1 MVMSHAL
8 DIVKP
13 IPPMMAELPSTIAN
27 IIRIFE
33 LIDFSI
39 FMALLVQK

>member
-1 MVMSHAL
+1 MSHAL

-13 IPPMMAELPSTIAN
+13 IPPMMAELPSRIAST
-27 IIRIFE
+27 IRIFG

-39 FMALLVQK
+39 FIALLVQK